1 MSGFYKS
8 RKKGGLFAI
17 TQRSKKR
24 GGVEKVNLE
33 NSFLE
38 VQTENKEI
46 VDFGANI
53 NKNLISDDSNFF
65 EFKFLFGWK
74 NQGIYGDLLNSKIS
88 KINRELRKFDTPGS
102 VINEGCVN
110 QN

>member
-1 MSGFYKS
+1 MLLQSLFVQKTVIEVSGFYKS

-17 TQRSKKR
+17 TPRSKKR

-33 NSFLE
+33 NSSLE

-53 NKNLISDDSNFF
+53 NKNLISNDSNF
-65 EFKFLFGWK
+65 
-74 NQGIYGDLLNSKIS
+74 LNSNSFSVGKI
-88 KINRELRKFDTPGS
+88 KGS
-102 VINEGCVN
+102 MEIC
-110 QN
+110 

>member
-33 NSFLE
+33 NSSLE

-53 NKNLISDDSNFF
+53 NKNLISDDSNF
-65 EFKFLFGWK
+65 
-74 NQGIYGDLLNSKIS
+74 LNSNSISVGKI
-88 KINRELRKFDTPGS
+88 KGS
-102 VINEGCVN
+102 MEICYIARFQRLTGS
-110 QN
+110 

>member
-17 TQRSKKR
+17 TPRSKKR
-24 GGVEKVNLE
+24 GGVEKVNLA
-33 NSFLE
+33 NSSLE

-53 NKNLISDDSNFF
+53 NKNLISDDSNF
-65 EFKFLFGWK
+65 
-74 NQGIYGDLLNSKIS
+74 LNSNSFLVGKI
-88 KINRELRKFDTPGS
+88 KGS
-102 VINEGCVN
+102 MEIC
-110 QN
+110 